1 MSRVQNQSFT
11 LLSAAMVTPIEIRQH
26 TFKKAFQGYNKDE
39 VQNYLTNLS
48 SEWERMI
55 EDNKRFKIELEKT
68 TAALDNLR
76 QVESALHR
84 TLLQAEETSKST
96 VENAKTTADLRIQEA
111 EATAKEMLRN
121 AIEERSRVEMQTNEL
136 VSRRNEILQ
145 QLKSYLT
152 AQTERLKTFEEKEM
166 KSPLVPKAAQET
178 LEIEHKEVIA
188 TSQVVE
194 PVVEQEPVVGP
205 VAENGGAR
213 EAEKQSFFEKSVV
226 SAPVSTVINDI
237 ADEL

>member
-1 MSRVQNQSFT
+1 MI
-11 LLSAAMVTPIEIRQH
+11 TPIEIRQH
-26 TFKKAFQGYNKDE
+26 TFKKAFQGYNKDD
-39 VQNYLTNLS
+39 VQNYLNSLS
-48 SEWERMI
+48 SEWERMV
-55 EDNKRFKIELEKT
+55 EDNKRIKLELDKT
-68 TAALDNLR
+68 TSALDNLR

-96 VENAKTTADLRIQEA
+96 IENAKSTADLRIQEA
-111 EATAKEMLRN
+111 EAKAKEMLRN

-152 AQTERLKTFEEKEM
+152 AQTERLRTYEEKEM
-166 KSPLVPKAAQET
+166 KAPLPAPQAAP
-178 LEIEHKEVIA
+178 
-188 TSQVVE
+188 
-194 PVVEQEPVVGP
+194 PVVEVAQQEEPIAQPVV
-205 VAENGGAR
+205 VAVEEAVVAAAPATENGTIK
-213 EAEKQSFFEKSVV
+213 EAETQSFFEKSVV

>member
-1 MSRVQNQSFT
+1 MI
-11 LLSAAMVTPIEIRQH
+11 TPIEIRQH

-39 VQNYLTNLS
+39 VQNYLNTLS
-48 SEWERMI
+48 SEWERML
-55 EDNKRFKIELEKT
+55 EENKRIKLEFEKT
-68 TAALDNLR
+68 QSALDNLR

-96 VENAKTTADLRIQEA
+96 IENAKSTADLRIQEA
-111 EATAKEMLRN
+111 EASAKEMLKN
-121 AIEERSRVEMQTNEL
+121 AIDERSRVEMQTNEL

-166 KSPLVPKAAQET
+166 RMPLANGTPLRVHPEVEFKEPPVEKSTPPAAETKQE
-178 LEIEHKEVIA
+178 A
-188 TSQVVE
+188 PVVAA
-194 PVVEQEPVVGP
+194 PVVENDQG
-205 VAENGGAR
+205 ND
-213 EAEKQSFFEKSVV
+213 AEKRSFFEKSVV